1 MSRPDRLAMVD
12 RGHAGVS
19 VRRQCALLGL
29 ARAAVYRAL
38 PGPGPQD
45 LALMRRLDAL
55 YLEVPFYGSRRMVEA
70 LRREGIRV
78 GRHRVRRLMR
88 LMGLEAL
95 APKPGTSRP
104 APGHRIY
111 PYLLR
116 GLTIDRPNQVWAA
129 DITYIPMAR
138 GFLYLM
144 AIIDWFSRA
153 VLAWRLSNT
162 MDAGFCVEA
171 LEAALARFGVPEI
184 FNSDQGAQFTSV
196 AFTGRLEAAGIAIS
210 MDGRGRWLDNVFVE
224 RLWRS
229 LKYEEVHLKAYA
241 DGREARAGIGAW
253 IAFYNDLR
261 PHQALG
267 YRTPMEIWRGN
278 RDSVVDMPLRLDN
291 ADALPTCPQPHQ
303 QRHPIL
309 ILSKE
314 ETVPAST

>member
-12 RGHAGVS
+12 RGHAAVS
-19 VRRQCALLGL
+19 VRRQCALLGVG
-29 ARAAVYRAL
+29 RAGVYRSAPA
-38 PGPGPQD
+38 PGPED

-55 YLEVPFYGSRRMVEA
+55 YLEAPFFGSRRMVEA
-70 LRREGIRV
+70 LRRDGVRV

-116 GLTIDRPNQVWAA
+116 GLTIERPNQVWAA

-138 GFLYLM
+138 GFFYLV

-162 MDAGFCVEA
+162 MDALFCVEA
-171 LEAALARFGVPEI
+171 LEVALARFGEPEI
-184 FNSDQGAQFTSV
+184 FNSDQGAQFTSA
-196 AFTGRLEAAGIAIS
+196 AFTTRLEAAGIAIS

-241 DGREARAGIGAW
+241 DGRAARAGIGSW
-253 IAFYNDLR
+253 VAFYNDRR
-261 PHQALG
+261 PHQALA
-267 YRTPMEIWRGN
+267 YRTPMAVWRGG
-278 RDSVVDMPLRLDN
+278 REPAVDMIPRHAGRELDN
-291 ADALPTCPQPHQ
+291 ARALPTCPQPPPQ
-303 QRHPIL
+303 QQAIL
-309 ILSKE
+309 
-314 ETVPAST
+314 V

>member
-1 MSRPDRLAMVD
+1 MSRPDRLAMID
-12 RGHAGVS
+12 RGHAAVS
-19 VRRQCALLGL
+19 VRRQCALLGV
-29 ARAAVYRAL
+29 ARAGIYRPAPT
-38 PGPGPQD
+38 PGPED

-55 YLEVPFYGSRRMVEA
+55 YLEAPFYGSRRVVEA
-70 LRREGIRV
+70 LRRDGVRV

-104 APGHRIY
+104 TPGHRIY

-116 GLTIDRPNQVWAA
+116 GLSIERPNQVWAA

-138 GFLYLM
+138 GFLYLV

-162 MDAGFCVEA
+162 MDAMFCVEA
-171 LEAALARFGVPEI
+171 LEVALARFGEPEI
-184 FNSDQGAQFTSV
+184 FNTDQGAQFTS
-196 AFTGRLEAAGIAIS
+196 APFTTRLEAAGIGIS

-253 IAFYNDLR
+253 VAFYNDRR
-261 PHQALG
+261 PHQALA
-267 YRTPMEIWRGN
+267 YRTPMAVWRGG
-278 RDSVVDMPLRLDN
+278 REPAMDMPPRLDN
-291 ADALPTCPQPHQ
+291 AGALPTCPQPQPQ
-303 QRHPIL
+303 QQAML
-309 ILSKE
+309 
-314 ETVPAST
+314 V

>member
-1 MSRPDRLAMVD
+1 MSRPDRVAMVD
-12 RGHAGVS
+12 RGHAAVS
-19 VRRQCALLGL
+19 VRRQCALLGV
-29 ARAAVYRAL
+29 ARAGVYRPTPA
-38 PGPGPQD
+38 PGPED
-45 LALMRRLDAL
+45 LALMRRLDAF
-55 YLEVPFYGSRRMVEA
+55 YLEAPFYGSRRMVEA
-70 LRREGIRV
+70 LRCDGVRV

-116 GLTIDRPNQVWAA
+116 GLTIERPNQVWAA

-138 GFLYLM
+138 GFLYLV

-162 MDAGFCVEA
+162 MDAMFCVEA
-171 LEAALARFGVPEI
+171 LEVALARFGEPEI
-184 FNSDQGAQFTSV
+184 FNSDQGAQFTSA
-196 AFTGRLEAAGIAIS
+196 AFTTRLEAAGIAIS

-241 DGREARAGIGAW
+241 DGREARAGIASW
-253 IAFYNDLR
+253 VAFYNDRR
-261 PHQALG
+261 PHQALA
-267 YRTPMEIWRGN
+267 YRTPMAVWRGD
-278 RDSVVDMPLRLDN
+278 RETAVDMPPRLDN
-291 ADALPTCPQPHQ
+291 AGALPTCPQPPQ
-303 QRHPIL
+303 QQQAIL
-309 ILSKE
+309 
-314 ETVPAST
+314 V